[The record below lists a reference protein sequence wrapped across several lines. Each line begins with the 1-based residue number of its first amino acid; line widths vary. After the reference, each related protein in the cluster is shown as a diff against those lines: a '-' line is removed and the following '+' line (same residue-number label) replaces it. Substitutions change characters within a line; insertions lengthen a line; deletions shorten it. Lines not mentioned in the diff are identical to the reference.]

1 MKTNLDPNLLLQ
13 TTKPTPDT
21 SRMHKDKEAL
31 KKSCQDFEAI
41 FIQSVFK
48 AMHKTVPEGGL
59 FEKNTSTGIFQEM
72 FDQEV
77 ATAISRKQ
85 SVGLAEQ
92 MYRQLEQKF
101 LSQK

>member
-13 TTKPTPDT
+13 TTKQTPDT

-31 KKSCQDFEAI
+31 KKSCQNFEAI

-59 FEKNTSTGIFQEM
+59 FEKNNATEIFQEM

-77 ATAISRKQ
+77 ATTISRKQ

-92 MYRQLEQKF
+92 MYRQLEKKILPQK
-101 LSQK
+101 